1 MSPTLLWF
9 RRDLRVHDLPPLLE
23 AAAGGAEVLACFV
36 IDPRLEKSSG
46 PRRLQFLGDS
56 LRALSEALDGRLLI
70 TRGHPEE
77 RIPLLCKQIDAS
89 AVHISADFSPFGKR
103 RDALVTDALGAA
115 GVTLQPTGSPY
126 LVAPGRVTKDDGTPY
141 KVFTPFFARWREI
154 GWRAPAQSARATV
167 SWIDPARLSGVEPVD
182 APDPGATMD
191 IEAGEPAAL
200 RRWAEFVDS
209 GLTDYA
215 DDRNRPD
222 KPGTSRMSAHLK
234 FGTIHPR
241 TMVAD
246 LNVRET
252 GPGAYL
258 RELAFRDFYA
268 AVLAEWPAS
277 AWWNWN
283 RNYDTIEVDTD
294 AAAKKAF
301 EAWKRGRTG
310 YPIVDAGMRQLLETG
325 FMHTRVR
332 MIVASFLVKDLHL
345 PWQWGARW
353 FLEQLVDGDIASN
366 QHGWQWCAGT
376 GTDAAPYFRVF
387 NPTSQG
393 EKFDPSGEYVRRWV
407 PELAGVQD
415 VHKLKGGR
423 PAGYPEP
430 IVDHATERT
439 EALAR
444 YGRIG

>member
-1 MSPTLLWF
+1 MPSTLLWF
-9 RRDLRVHDLPPLLE
+9 RRDLRLRDLPPLLE
-23 AAAGGAEVLACFV
+23 AAADGAEVLACFV
-36 IDPRLEKSSG
+36 LDPCLEKSSG

-56 LRALSEALDGRLLI
+56 LRALCDALDGRLLI
-70 TRGHPEE
+70 VRGRPEE
-77 RIPLLCKQIDAS
+77 RIPLLCKETDAQS
-89 AVHISADFSPFGKR
+89 VHISADFSPFGMR
-103 RDALVTDALGAA
+103 RDTLVADALTTA
-115 GVTLQPTGSPY
+115 GVTLTATGSPY
-126 LVAPGRVTKDDGTPY
+126 LVSPGRVTKDDGTPY
-141 KVFTPFFARWREI
+141 KVFTPFFSRWREI
-154 GWRAPAQSARATV
+154 GWRSAAQSEQTPVR
-167 SWIDPARLSGVEPVD
+167 WIDPARISGVELVD
-182 APDPGATMD
+182 APDPGAVMD
-191 IEAGEPAAL
+191 VDAGEPAAL
-200 RRWAEFVDS
+200 RRWAEFVQD
-209 GLTDYA
+209 GLADY
-215 DDRNRPD
+215 DEDRNRPD

-246 LNVRET
+246 LNVRAK

-268 AVLAEWPAS
+268 SVLAEWPAS

-283 RNYDTIEVDTD
+283 RNYDGIEVDTG

-301 EAWKRGRTG
+301 EAWKQGRTG

-325 FMHTRVR
+325 FMHNRVR

-353 FLEQLVDGDIASN
+353 FLEQLVDGDMASN
-366 QHGWQWCAGT
+366 QHGWQWCAGS

-393 EKFDPSGEYVRRWV
+393 EKFDPAGDYVRRWV
-407 PELAGVQD
+407 PELADVDD

-423 PAGYPEP
+423 PPGYPEP
-430 IVDHATERT
+430 IVDHAAERV